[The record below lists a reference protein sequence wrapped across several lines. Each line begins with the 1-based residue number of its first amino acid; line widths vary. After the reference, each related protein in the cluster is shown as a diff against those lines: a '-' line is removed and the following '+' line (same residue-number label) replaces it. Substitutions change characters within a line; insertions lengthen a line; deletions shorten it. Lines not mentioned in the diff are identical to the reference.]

1 MDNKKSTILI
11 IGYDDKEVKSFSI
24 NTHFLKYYKR
34 YIAGISSFAVM
45 FAAGIFALTF
55 YLNSLRV
62 ENMSL
67 ANDLNL
73 LNQNNSLLDSM
84 RVKEKLGDIDKN
96 LALIHSYLISRGI
109 LNGSDQIGSGASNIP
124 VMYSKVGEQDEL
136 SEVFLKTVTS
146 VPLGLPHNGPVSS
159 DYGYRKNP
167 FGGYVGEFHPGVDI
181 KGTIGDEVH
190 VTADGVV
197 MRNDW
202 YGGYGNAVMVDHGF
216 GLTTLYGH
224 LSKVNVVPGQI
235 VKAGDVIGFLGTTG
249 RSTGPH
255 VHYEI
260 RKNGEDIDPG
270 VFLTLNQ

>member
-24 NTHFLKYYKR
+24 NTHFIRNYKR
-34 YIAGISSFAVM
+34 YIAGITSFTVL

-55 YLNSLRV
+55 YLNGLRV
-62 ENMSL
+62 ENNFL
-67 ANDLNL
+67 ANDIDQINRK
-73 LNQNNSLLDSM
+73 NELLDSLK
-84 RVKEKLGDIDKN
+84 VKEKLVDIDKN
-96 LALIHSYLISRGI
+96 LALIHTYLISRGI
-109 LNGSDQIGSGASNIP
+109 INGSDQIGNEGSGALLL
-124 VMYSKVGEQDEL
+124 YSRVGEQEEI

-167 FGGYVGEFHPGVDI
+167 FGGYVGEFHPGIDI
-181 KGTIGDEVH
+181 KGTIGDNVH
-190 VTADGVV
+190 ATADGIV

-202 YGGYGNAVMVDHGF
+202 YAGYGNAVMLDHGY

-224 LSKVNVVPGQI
+224 LSKVNVVPGQV
-235 VKAGDVIGFLGTTG
+235 VKTGDIIGFLGTTG

-260 RKNGEDIDPG
+260 RKNGENIDPG
-270 VFLTLNQ
+270 LFLTLNQ

>member
-1 MDNKKSTILI
+1 MDNNKSTILI
-11 IGYDDKEVKSFSI
+11 IGYDDNEVKSFSI
-24 NTHFLKYYKR
+24 NTHFIKYHKR
-34 YIAGISSFAVM
+34 YIAGISSFAVL

-62 ENMSL
+62 ENTSL
-67 ANDLNL
+67 VYDIEQI
-73 LNQNNSLLDSM
+73 NQKNSLLDSLK
-84 RVKEKLGDIDKN
+84 VKEKLSDIDKN

-109 LNGSDQIGSGASNIP
+109 LNGSNQISSGASNIP
-124 VMYSKVGEQDEL
+124 VMYSKVGVQDEL

-167 FGGYVGEFHPGVDI
+167 FGGYVGEFHPGIDI

-190 VTADGVV
+190 ATADGIV

-202 YGGYGNAVMVDHGF
+202 YGGYGNAVMLDHGH

-224 LSKVNVVPGQI
+224 LSRVNVVPGQP
-235 VKAGDVIGFLGTTG
+235 VKAGDIIGYLGTTG
-249 RSTGPH
+249 HSTGPH

-260 RKNGEDIDPG
+260 RKNGEDIDPAL
-270 VFLTLNQ
+270 FLTLN

>member
-11 IGYDDKEVKSFSI
+11 IGYDENEVKSFSI
-24 NTHFLKYYKR
+24 NTHFIQYYKR
-34 YIAGISSFAVM
+34 YIAGITSLAVM

-55 YLNSLRV
+55 YLNGLRI
-62 ENMSL
+62 ENNFL
-67 ANDLNL
+67 TNDIEQINRK
-73 LNQNNSLLDSM
+73 NELLDSLK
-84 RVKEKLGDIDKN
+84 VKEKLVDIDKN
-96 LALIHSYLISRGI
+96 LALIHDYLISRGI
-109 LNGSDQIGSGASNIP
+109 LNGSDQMKNDESNVP
-124 VMYSKVGEQDEL
+124 LVYSKVGEQKEL
-136 SEVFLKTVTS
+136 SEVFFKTVTS

-181 KGTIGDEVH
+181 KGTIGDKVH
-190 VTADGVV
+190 ATADGVV

-202 YGGYGNAVMVDHGF
+202 YAGYGNAVIIDHGY

-224 LSKVNVVPGQI
+224 LSKVNVVPGQV
-235 VKAGDVIGFLGTTG
+235 VKSGDVIGFLGSTG

-260 RKNGEDIDPG
+260 RKNGGDIDPG
-270 VFLTLNQ
+270 IFLTLNQ